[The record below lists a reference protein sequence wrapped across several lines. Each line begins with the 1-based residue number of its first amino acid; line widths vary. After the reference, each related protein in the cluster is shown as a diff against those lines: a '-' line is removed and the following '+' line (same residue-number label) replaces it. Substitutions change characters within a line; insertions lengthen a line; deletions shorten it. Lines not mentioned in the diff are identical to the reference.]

1 MLNKTK
7 QEETMQTHPNSARAT
22 HVQKYMLAI
31 FCAMSFI
38 LYLDRVNLAAAAGPI
53 KAELGLSNTTLG
65 VAFSAFGY
73 TYAVFQIIG
82 GWFADKMGAK
92 KTLIVCGSIW
102 VVATILTGFVSGLAS
117 LVLARLLLGIGE
129 GAALP
134 AQARAIT
141 NWFQRK
147 DRGFVQGI
155 THSFSR
161 LGNAVAPPIVAL
173 LIALHSWRAAFV
185 IVGALTTIWIIIWA
199 VYYKDNPREHTSI
212 NELELARLPEHQPAG
227 ANGVDTP
234 WKKILHRMSPT
245 IFVYFC
251 QVWTNTLF
259 FSWVPIYFMSAY
271 NLDLKKSAIF
281 ASGVFF
287 AGVVGDVTGGL
298 ISDRILKKT
307 GSLRMAR
314 QGVIALSLLGTAGFL
329 VPVML
334 SHDVNVVVWCLSGAF
349 FALELTIGPIWAVP
363 MDVAPKYTGT
373 ASGMLNTG
381 AALATIISPVVFG
394 AVIDMTGNWNLPFV
408 GSGIFLLIGALMT
421 LRMKPDHDLDYTDD
435 QMPMERRRRP
445 ADQPV

>member
-1 MLNKTK
+1 
-7 QEETMQTHPNSARAT
+7 MQLFSHPASGRAT
-22 HVQKYMLAI
+22 HVQKFMLAL
-31 FCAMSFI
+31 FCALSFI

-53 KAELGLSNTTLG
+53 KDELGLSNTTLG
-65 VAFSAFGY
+65 LAFSSFGY
-73 TYAVFQIIG
+73 TYAIFQIVG
-82 GWFADKMGAK
+82 GWFADRLGAK
-92 KTLIVCGSIW
+92 KTLFVCGAIW
-102 VVATILTGFVSGLAS
+102 VVATIATGFISGLTS
-117 LVLARLLLGIGE
+117 LILARLLLGIGE

-134 AQARAIT
+134 AQARAIA

-173 LIALHSWRAAFV
+173 LIVWHSWRAAFV
-185 IVGALTTIWIIIWA
+185 IVGALTAIWIVAW
-199 VYYKDNPREHTSI
+199 VWYYKDDPREHKSI
-212 NELELARLPEHQPAG
+212 NAVELTQLPEQAMRTGQHG
-227 ANGVDTP
+227 STP
-234 WKKILHRMSPT
+234 WKKILKRMSPT

-259 FSWVPIYFMSAY
+259 FSWVPIFFMNAY
-271 NLDLKKSAIF
+271 HLDLKKSAVF

-298 ISDRILKKT
+298 ISDKVLKRT
-307 GSLRMAR
+307 GSLPMAR
-314 QGVIALSLLGTAGFL
+314 QAVIALSLLGTLCFL

-349 FALELTIGPIWAVP
+349 FMLELTIGPIWAVP
-363 MDVAPKYTGT
+363 MDVAPEYAGT

-394 AVIDMTGNWNLPFV
+394 AIIDLTGNWNLPFV
-408 GSGIFLLIGALMT
+408 GSALFLVIGALMT
-421 LRMKPDHDLDYTDD
+421 LKMRPDRDLDFLAQGKPD
-435 QMPMERRRRP
+435 RKVP
-445 ADQPV
+445 A

>member
-1 MLNKTK
+1 
-7 QEETMQTHPNSARAT
+7 MQRDTNQGRAS

-82 GWFADKMGAK
+82 GWFADRLGAK
-92 KTLIVCGSIW
+92 KTLIVCGLIW
-102 VVATILTGFVSGLAS
+102 VVATVAVGFVSGLFS
-117 LVLARLLLGIGE
+117 LILARLLLGVGE

-134 AQARAIT
+134 AQARAIS
-141 NWFQRK
+141 NWYQQK

-161 LGNAVAPPIVAL
+161 LGNAVAPPIVAM
-173 LIALHSWRAAFV
+173 LILMHSWRAAFV
-185 IVGALTTIWIIIWA
+185 VVGLLTLVWIVIWA
-199 VYYKDNPREHTSI
+199 LYYKDNPRLHSAV
-212 NELELARLPEHQPAG
+212 NEAELARLPEHVSAASVG
-227 ANGVDTP
+227 NTP
-234 WKKILHRMSPT
+234 WKKILSRMSPT

-259 FSWVPIYFMSAY
+259 FSWVPIFFLNAY
-271 NLDLKKSAIF
+271 HMDLKKSAVF

-287 AGVVGDVTGGL
+287 AGVVGDVAGGL
-298 ISDRILKKT
+298 ISDQVLKRT
-307 GSLRMAR
+307 GSLRWAR
-314 QGVIALSLLGTAGFL
+314 QGVIAVSLLGAFGFL
-329 VPVML
+329 IPVML
-334 SHDVNVVVWCLSGAF
+334 SHDVNVVVWSLSGAF
-349 FALELTIGPIWAVP
+349 FMLELTIGPIWALP
-363 MDVAPKYTGT
+363 MDVASKFAGT

-394 AVIDMTGNWNLPFV
+394 AVVDMSGNWTLPFL
-408 GSGIFLLIGALMT
+408 GSGAFLLIGAFST
-421 LRMKPDHDLDYTDD
+421 VAI
-435 QMPMERRRRP
+435 RP
-445 ADQPV
+445 NRDIYHVAANPSASLSHS

>member
-1 MLNKTK
+1 
-7 QEETMQTHPNSARAT
+7 MQSHTNQGRAT

-65 VAFSAFGY
+65 IAFSAFGY

-82 GWFADKMGAK
+82 GWFADRLGAK

-102 VVATILTGFVSGLAS
+102 VVATVAVGFVSGLFS
-117 LVLARLLLGIGE
+117 LILARLLLGVGE

-134 AQARAIT
+134 AQARAIS
-141 NWFQRK
+141 NWYQQK

-161 LGNAVAPPIVAL
+161 LGNAVAPPIVAV
-173 LIALHSWRAAFV
+173 LILMHSWRAAFV
-185 IVGALTTIWIIIWA
+185 VVGLLTMVWIIVWA
-199 VYYKDNPREHTSI
+199 LYYKDDPRQHTAV
-212 NELELARLPEHQPAG
+212 NEAELQRLPEHVSAAAAG
-227 ANGVDTP
+227 DTP
-234 WKKILHRMSPT
+234 WKKILRRMSPT

-259 FSWVPIYFMSAY
+259 FSWVPIFFMNAY
-271 NLDLKKSAIF
+271 HLDLKKSAVF

-298 ISDRILKKT
+298 ISDRVLKRT
-307 GSLRMAR
+307 GSLPWAR
-314 QGVIALSLLGTAGFL
+314 QGVIAVSLLGAFGFL
-329 VPVML
+329 IPVML
-334 SHDVNVVVWCLSGAF
+334 SHDVNVVVWSLSGAF
-349 FALELTIGPIWAVP
+349 FMLELTIGPIWAVP
-363 MDVAPKYTGT
+363 MDVAPKFAGT

-394 AVIDMTGNWNLPFV
+394 AVVDLTGNWTLPFL
-408 GSGIFLLIGALMT
+408 GSGAFLLIGALST
-421 LRMKPDHDLDYTDD
+421 IAI
-435 QMPMERRRRP
+435 RP
-445 ADQPV
+445 NRDIYHVAENGSASLSRS

>member
-1 MLNKTK
+1 
-7 QEETMQTHPNSARAT
+7 MQSHTTQGRST

-82 GWFADKMGAK
+82 GWFADRLGAK

-102 VVATILTGFVSGLAS
+102 VVATVAVGFVSGLFS
-117 LVLARLLLGIGE
+117 LILARLLLGVGE

-134 AQARAIT
+134 AQARAIS
-141 NWFQRK
+141 NWYLQK

-161 LGNAVAPPIVAL
+161 LGNAVAPPIVAV
-173 LIALHSWRAAFV
+173 LILMHSWRAAFV
-185 IVGALTTIWIIIWA
+185 VVGLLTMVWIIVWA
-199 VYYKDNPREHTSI
+199 LYYKDDPRRHPAV
-212 NELELARLPEHQPAG
+212 NEVELQRLPEHVSAASAG
-227 ANGVDTP
+227 NTP
-234 WKKILHRMSPT
+234 WKKILRRMSPT

-259 FSWVPIYFMSAY
+259 FSWVPIFFMNAY
-271 NLDLKKSAIF
+271 HLDLKKSAVF

-287 AGVVGDVTGGL
+287 AGVVGDVVGGL
-298 ISDRILKKT
+298 ISDKVLKRT
-307 GSLRMAR
+307 GSLPWAR
-314 QGVIALSLLGTAGFL
+314 QGVIAVSLLGAFGFL

-334 SHDVNVVVWCLSGAF
+334 SHDVNVVVWSLSGAF
-349 FALELTIGPIWAVP
+349 FMLELTIGPIWAVP
-363 MDVAPKYTGT
+363 MDVAPKFAGT

-381 AALATIISPVVFG
+381 AALATIVSPVVFG
-394 AVIDMTGNWNLPFV
+394 AVVDMTGNWTLPFL
-408 GSGIFLLIGALMT
+408 GSGAFLLIGALST
-421 LRMKPDHDLDYTDD
+421 LAI
-435 QMPMERRRRP
+435 RP
-445 ADQPV
+445 NRDIYHVAENASASLSRS

>member
-1 MLNKTK
+1 
-7 QEETMQTHPNSARAT
+7 MQVNINQGQQT

-53 KAELGLSNTTLG
+53 KDELGLSNTTLG

-82 GWFADKMGAK
+82 GWFADKLGAK

-102 VVATILTGFVSGLAS
+102 VVATIATGFVSGLTS

-134 AQARAIT
+134 AQARAIA
-141 NWFQRK
+141 NWFTRK

-161 LGNAVAPPIVAL
+161 LGNAVAPPIVAVL
-173 LIALHSWRAAFV
+173 VALHSWRAAFV
-185 IVGALTTIWIIIWA
+185 IVGVLTAIWIVLWA
-199 VYYKDNPREHTSI
+199 AYYKDNPREHRGI
-212 NELELARLPEHQPAG
+212 NEAELARLPEHAKAAA
-227 ANGVDTP
+227 ANGEATP
-234 WKKILHRMSPT
+234 WKKILRRMSPT

-259 FSWVPIYFMSAY
+259 FSWVPIFFMNAY
-271 NLDLKKSAIF
+271 HLDLKKSAIF

-298 ISDRILKKT
+298 ISDRVLKKT
-307 GSLRMAR
+307 GNLRLAR
-314 QGVIALSLLGTAGFL
+314 QGVIAASLVGTFCFL
-329 VPVML
+329 IPVMT
-334 SHDVNVVVWCLSGAF
+334 STDVNVVVWCLSGAF
-349 FALELTIGPIWAVP
+349 FMLELTIGPIWAVP
-363 MDVAPKYTGT
+363 MDVAPKFAGT

-381 AALATIISPVVFG
+381 AALATIISPLVFG
-394 AVIDMTGNWNLPFV
+394 AIVDLSGNWNLPFV
-408 GSGIFLLIGALMT
+408 GSGVFLLIGALST
-421 LRMKPDHDLDYTDD
+421 LAMRPDRDIEHAGTAAVKKEY
-435 QMPMERRRRP
+435 
-445 ADQPV
+445 AHG

>member
-1 MLNKTK
+1 
-7 QEETMQTHPNSARAT
+7 MQSHTNQGRAT

-65 VAFSAFGY
+65 IAFSAFGY

-82 GWFADKMGAK
+82 GWFADRLGAK

-102 VVATILTGFVSGLAS
+102 VVATVAVGFVSGLFS
-117 LVLARLLLGIGE
+117 LILARLLLGVGE

-134 AQARAIT
+134 AQARAIS
-141 NWFQRK
+141 NWYQQK

-161 LGNAVAPPIVAL
+161 LGNAVAPPIVAV
-173 LIALHSWRAAFV
+173 LILMHSWRAAFV
-185 IVGALTTIWIIIWA
+185 VVGLLTMVWIIVWA
-199 VYYKDNPREHTSI
+199 LYYKDDPRQHTAV
-212 NELELARLPEHQPAG
+212 NEAELQRLPEHVSAAAAG
-227 ANGVDTP
+227 DTP
-234 WKKILHRMSPT
+234 WKKILRRMSPT

-259 FSWVPIYFMSAY
+259 FSWVPIFFMNAY
-271 NLDLKKSAIF
+271 HLDLKKSAVF

-298 ISDRILKKT
+298 ISDRVLKRT
-307 GSLRMAR
+307 GSLPWAR
-314 QGVIALSLLGTAGFL
+314 QGVIAVSLLGAFGFL
-329 VPVML
+329 IPVML
-334 SHDVNVVVWCLSGAF
+334 SHDVNVVVWSLSGAF
-349 FALELTIGPIWAVP
+349 FMLELTIGPIWAVP
-363 MDVAPKYTGT
+363 MDVAPKFAGT

-394 AVIDMTGNWNLPFV
+394 AVVDLTGNWTLPFL
-408 GSGIFLLIGALMT
+408 GSGAFLLIGALST
-421 LRMKPDHDLDYTDD
+421 IAI
-435 QMPMERRRRP
+435 RP
-445 ADQPV
+445 NRDIYHVAENVSASLSRS

>member
-1 MLNKTK
+1 
-7 QEETMQTHPNSARAT
+7 MQSHTNQGRAT

-65 VAFSAFGY
+65 IAFSAFGY

-82 GWFADKMGAK
+82 GWFADRLGAK

-102 VVATILTGFVSGLAS
+102 VVATVAVGFVSGLFS
-117 LVLARLLLGIGE
+117 LILARLLLGVGE

-134 AQARAIT
+134 AQARAIS
-141 NWFQRK
+141 NWYQQK

-161 LGNAVAPPIVAL
+161 LGNAVAPPIVAV
-173 LIALHSWRAAFV
+173 LILMHSWRAAFV
-185 IVGALTTIWIIIWA
+185 VVGLLTMVWIIVWA
-199 VYYKDNPREHTSI
+199 LYYKDDPRQHPAV
-212 NELELARLPEHQPAG
+212 NEVELQRLPEHVSAAAAG
-227 ANGVDTP
+227 NTP
-234 WKKILHRMSPT
+234 WKKILRRMSPT

-259 FSWVPIYFMSAY
+259 FSWVPIFFMNAY
-271 NLDLKKSAIF
+271 HLDLKKSAVF

-287 AGVVGDVTGGL
+287 AGVVGDVVGGL
-298 ISDRILKKT
+298 ISDRVLKRT
-307 GSLRMAR
+307 GSLPFAR
-314 QGVIALSLLGTAGFL
+314 QGVIAVSLLGAFGFL

-334 SHDVNVVVWCLSGAF
+334 SHDVNVVVWSLSGAF
-349 FALELTIGPIWAVP
+349 FMLELTIGPIWAVP
-363 MDVAPKYTGT
+363 MDVAPKFAGT

-381 AALATIISPVVFG
+381 AALATIVSPVVFG
-394 AVIDMTGNWNLPFV
+394 AVVDMTGNWTLPFL
-408 GSGIFLLIGALMT
+408 GSGAFLLIGALST
-421 LRMKPDHDLDYTDD
+421 LAI
-435 QMPMERRRRP
+435 RP
-445 ADQPV
+445 NRDIYHVAGNASASLSRS

>member
-1 MLNKTK
+1 
-7 QEETMQTHPNSARAT
+7 MQAIDLHGRQT

-53 KAELGLSNTTLG
+53 KDELGLSNITLG
-65 VAFSAFGY
+65 IAFSAFGY
-73 TYAVFQIIG
+73 TYAIFQIIG
-82 GWFADKMGAK
+82 GWFADRMGAK

-102 VVATILTGFVSGLAS
+102 VVATIATGFISGLTS

-134 AQARAIT
+134 AQARAIA

-161 LGNAVAPPIVAL
+161 LGNAVAPPVVAL

-185 IVGALTTIWIIIWA
+185 IVGALTSLWILVWIF
-199 VYYKDNPREHTSI
+199 YYKDNPREHPGI
-212 NELELARLPEHQPAG
+212 NETELTFLPEYDKTTASG
-227 ANGVDTP
+227 ADQTP
-234 WKKILHRMSPT
+234 WKKILRRMSPT

-259 FSWVPIYFMSAY
+259 FSWVPIFFMNAY
-271 NLDLKKSAIF
+271 HLDLKKSAIF

-298 ISDRILKKT
+298 ISDRLLKRT
-307 GSLRMAR
+307 GNLRVAR
-314 QGVIALSLLGTAGFL
+314 QGVIVLSLLGAFCFL
-329 VPVML
+329 IPVML

-349 FALELTIGPIWAVP
+349 FMLELTIGPIWAVP
-363 MDVAPKYTGT
+363 MDVAPKFAGT

-394 AVIDMTGNWNLPFV
+394 AIVDWTGNWSLPFL
-408 GSGIFLLIGALMT
+408 GSGLFLIIGAIAT
-421 LRMKPDHDLDYTDD
+421 IKIKPDHDI
-435 QMPMERRRRP
+435 EHVSP
-445 ADQPV
+445 AQAAKLAHS

>member
-1 MLNKTK
+1 
-7 QEETMQTHPNSARAT
+7 MQVNINHGQQT

-53 KAELGLSNTTLG
+53 KDELGLSNTTLG
-65 VAFSAFGY
+65 LAFSAFGY
-73 TYAVFQIIG
+73 TYAIFQIIG
-82 GWFADKMGAK
+82 GWFADKLGAK

-102 VVATILTGFVSGLAS
+102 VVATIATGFVSGLAS

-134 AQARAIT
+134 AQARAIA
-141 NWFQRK
+141 NWFARK

-161 LGNAVAPPIVAL
+161 LGNAVAPPIVAVL
-173 LIALHSWRAAFV
+173 VALHSWRAAFV
-185 IVGALTTIWIIIWA
+185 IVGVLTALWIILWA
-199 VYYKDNPREHTSI
+199 VYYKDNPREHRAI
-212 NELELARLPEHQPAG
+212 NEAELARLPEHAKAAADGGEP
-227 ANGVDTP
+227 TP
-234 WKKILHRMSPT
+234 WKKILRRMSPT

-259 FSWVPIYFMSAY
+259 FSWVPIFFMNAY
-271 NLDLKKSAIF
+271 HLDLKKSAIF

-298 ISDRILKKT
+298 ISDRVLKRS
-307 GSLRMAR
+307 GNLRLAR
-314 QGVIALSLLGTAGFL
+314 QGVIAASLLGTFCFL
-329 VPVML
+329 IPVMV

-349 FALELTIGPIWAVP
+349 FMLELTIGPIWAVP
-363 MDVAPKYTGT
+363 MDVAPKFAGT

-381 AALATIISPVVFG
+381 AALATIISPLVFG
-394 AVIDMTGNWNLPFV
+394 AIVDLSGNWSLPFV
-408 GSGIFLLIGALMT
+408 GSGVFLLIGALST
-421 LRMKPDHDLDYTDD
+421 LAMRPDRDLDYANAVAGKK
-435 QMPMERRRRP
+435 EY
-445 ADQPV
+445 AHG

>member
-1 MLNKTK
+1 
-7 QEETMQTHPNSARAT
+7 MQVNINHGQQT

-53 KAELGLSNTTLG
+53 KDELGLSNTTLG

-82 GWFADKMGAK
+82 GWFADKLGAK

-102 VVATILTGFVSGLAS
+102 VVATVATGFVSGLAS

-134 AQARAIT
+134 AQARAIA
-141 NWFQRK
+141 NWFTRK

-161 LGNAVAPPIVAL
+161 LGNAVAPPIVAVL
-173 LIALHSWRAAFV
+173 VALHSWRAAFV
-185 IVGALTTIWIIIWA
+185 IVGVLTAAWIVVWA
-199 VYYKDNPREHTSI
+199 FYYKDNPREHGSI
-212 NELELARLPEHQPAG
+212 GELELARLPEHAAASAG
-227 ANGVDTP
+227 SGDPTP
-234 WKKILHRMSPT
+234 WKKILRRMSPT

-259 FSWVPIYFMSAY
+259 FSWVPIFFMNAY
-271 NLDLKKSAIF
+271 HLDLKKSAIF

-298 ISDRILKKT
+298 ISDRVLKRT
-307 GSLRMAR
+307 GNLRLAR
-314 QGVIALSLLGTAGFL
+314 QGVIAASLVGTFCFL
-329 VPVML
+329 IPVMI
-334 SHDVNVVVWCLSGAF
+334 SRDVNVVVWCLSGAF
-349 FALELTIGPIWAVP
+349 FMLELTIGPIWAVP
-363 MDVAPKYTGT
+363 MDVAPKFAGT

-381 AALATIISPVVFG
+381 AALATIISPLVFG
-394 AVIDMTGNWNLPFV
+394 AIVDLSGNWNLPFV
-408 GSGIFLLIGALMT
+408 GSGVFLLIGALST
-421 LRMKPDHDLDYTDD
+421 LAMRPDRDIEHA
-435 QMPMERRRRP
+435 
-445 ADQPV
+445 ADGALKKQYAHG

>member
-1 MLNKTK
+1 
-7 QEETMQTHPNSARAT
+7 MQSHTTQGRST

-82 GWFADKMGAK
+82 GWFADRLGAK

-102 VVATILTGFVSGLAS
+102 VVATVAVGFVSGLFS
-117 LVLARLLLGIGE
+117 LILARLLLGVGE

-134 AQARAIT
+134 AQARAIS
-141 NWFQRK
+141 NWYLQK

-161 LGNAVAPPIVAL
+161 LGNAVAPPIVAV
-173 LIALHSWRAAFV
+173 LILMHSWRAAFV
-185 IVGALTTIWIIIWA
+185 VVGLLTMVWIIVWA
-199 VYYKDNPREHTSI
+199 LYYKDDPRRHPAV
-212 NELELARLPEHQPAG
+212 NEVELQRLPEHVSAASAG
-227 ANGVDTP
+227 NTP
-234 WKKILHRMSPT
+234 WKKILRRMSPT

-259 FSWVPIYFMSAY
+259 FSWVPIFFMNAY
-271 NLDLKKSAIF
+271 HLDLKKSAVF

-287 AGVVGDVTGGL
+287 AGVVGDVVGGL
-298 ISDRILKKT
+298 ISDRVLKRT
-307 GSLRMAR
+307 GSLPWAR
-314 QGVIALSLLGTAGFL
+314 QGVIAVSLLGAFGFL

-334 SHDVNVVVWCLSGAF
+334 SHDVNVVVWSLSGAF
-349 FALELTIGPIWAVP
+349 FMLELTIGPIWAVP
-363 MDVAPKYTGT
+363 MDVAPKFAGT

-381 AALATIISPVVFG
+381 AALATIVSPVVFG
-394 AVIDMTGNWNLPFV
+394 AVVDMTGNWTLPFL
-408 GSGIFLLIGALMT
+408 GSGAFLLIGALST
-421 LRMKPDHDLDYTDD
+421 LAI
-435 QMPMERRRRP
+435 RP
-445 ADQPV
+445 NRDIYHVAENASASLSRS

>member
-1 MLNKTK
+1 
-7 QEETMQTHPNSARAT
+7 MQPLSAVTAGAAGPTGRAT

-53 KAELGLSNTTLG
+53 KDELGLSNTTLG
-65 VAFSAFGY
+65 LAFSAFGY
-73 TYAVFQIIG
+73 TYAIFQIVG
-82 GWFADKMGAK
+82 GWFADRLGAK

-102 VVATILTGFVSGLAS
+102 VVATIATGFISGLVS
-117 LVLARLLLGIGE
+117 LILARLLLGIGE

-134 AQARAIT
+134 AQARAIA

-173 LIALHSWRAAFV
+173 LIVLHSWRAAFV
-185 IVGALTTIWIIIWA
+185 IVGALTALWIIAWA
-199 VYYKDNPREHTSI
+199 VYYKDNPREHKAI
-212 NELELARLPEHQPAG
+212 NEAELARLPEHVKVT
-227 ANGVDTP
+227 ANGGDTP
-234 WKKILHRMSPT
+234 WKKILRRMSPT

-259 FSWVPIYFMSAY
+259 FSWVPIFFMNAY
-271 NLDLKKSAIF
+271 HLDIKKSAIF

-298 ISDRILKKT
+298 ISDKVLKKT
-307 GSLRMAR
+307 GSLPMAR
-314 QGVIALSLLGTAGFL
+314 QGVIAFSLLGTLCFL

-334 SHDVNVVVWCLSGAF
+334 SHDVNVVAWCLSGAF
-349 FALELTIGPIWAVP
+349 FMLELTIGPIWAVP
-363 MDVAPKYTGT
+363 MDVAPEYTGT

-394 AVIDMTGNWNLPFV
+394 TVIDLTGNWNLPFV
-408 GSGIFLLIGALMT
+408 GSAVFLLIGAVMALKM
-421 LRMKPDHDLDYTDD
+421 RPDRDIHFFEHLHDRDKV
-435 QMPMERRRRP
+435 P
-445 ADQPV
+445 A

>member
-1 MLNKTK
+1 
-7 QEETMQTHPNSARAT
+7 MQSFSAVTAAAAGPTGRAT

-53 KAELGLSNTTLG
+53 KDELGLSNTTLG
-65 VAFSAFGY
+65 LAFSAFGY
-73 TYAVFQIIG
+73 TYAIFQIIG
-82 GWFADKMGAK
+82 GWFADRLGAK
-92 KTLIVCGSIW
+92 KTLIVCGLIW
-102 VVATILTGFVSGLAS
+102 VVATIATGFISGLVS
-117 LVLARLLLGIGE
+117 LILARLLLGIGE

-134 AQARAIT
+134 AQARAIA

-173 LIALHSWRAAFV
+173 LIVLHSWRAAFI
-185 IVGALTTIWIIIWA
+185 IVGALTALWIIAWA
-199 VYYKDNPREHTSI
+199 VYYKDNPREHKAI
-212 NELELARLPEHQPAG
+212 NEAELARLPEHVKVT
-227 ANGVDTP
+227 ANGGDTP
-234 WKKILHRMSPT
+234 WKKILRRMSPT

-259 FSWVPIYFMSAY
+259 FSWVPIFFMNAY
-271 NLDLKKSAIF
+271 HLDIKKSAIF

-298 ISDRILKKT
+298 ISDKVLKRT
-307 GSLRMAR
+307 GSLPMAR
-314 QGVIALSLLGTAGFL
+314 QGVIAFSLLGTLCFL

-334 SHDVNVVVWCLSGAF
+334 SHDVNTVAWCLSGAF
-349 FALELTIGPIWAVP
+349 FMLELTIGPIWAVP
-363 MDVAPKYTGT
+363 MDVAPEYTGT

-394 AVIDMTGNWNLPFV
+394 TVIDLTGNWNLPFV
-408 GSGIFLLIGALMT
+408 GSAAFLLIGAVMALKM
-421 LRMKPDHDLDYTDD
+421 RPDRDIHFFE
-435 QMPMERRRRP
+435 QMPGGHKLP
-445 ADQPV
+445 A